1 MRSNI
6 VFTEQI
12 MISSWSVL
20 GLVGIKVK
28 VQVLSISWFR
38 PV

>member
-1 MRSNI
+1 MRSYI
-6 VFTEQI
+6 VFIEQI
-12 MISSWSVL
+12 MISSWSIL

-28 VQVLSISWFR
+28 VQVLSISWFQ